1 MMLLNGLTL
10 ITPPDDPIIT
20 LEAARLQC
28 RVDAW
33 GSPPSNPED
42 PLLLSYIA
50 GATNELDGVD
60 GWLNRALVTQTWQL
74 TLNYFPSRPI
84 KIPLPPLQSV
94 TSIIYDAPDGTE
106 TTMDPADYRVITD
119 TDPGRVIAPGGWP
132 ATLDQEGAV
141 RLTFVSGYGAP
152 EDVPEII
159 RNYIRARVAQLYNFR
174 ELTQQSASGQVAPVP
189 YMRDNLESIRMRGV
203 YP

>member
-20 LEAARLQC
+20 LEDARLQC
-28 RVDAW
+28 RLDAW
-33 GSPPSNPED
+33 GSPPVNPED
-42 PLLLSYIA
+42 PLLQSYIA

-60 GWLNRALVTQTWQL
+60 GWLNRALCTQTWQL
-74 TLNYFPSRPI
+74 TLNYFPCRAI
-84 KIPLPPLQSV
+84 KLPLPPLQSV
-94 TSIIYDAPDGTE
+94 TSVIYDNADGTAA
-106 TTMDPADYRVITD
+106 TIDPADYRVITD
-119 TDPGRVIAPGGWP
+119 TDPGRVIAPSGWP
-132 ATLDQEGAV
+132 ATQAQDGAV
-141 RLTFVSGYGAP
+141 RITFVAGYGAP

-174 ELTQQSASGQVAPVP
+174 ELTQHSGSGQVSPVP
-189 YMRDNLESIRMRGV
+189 YMRDNLESIRARGV